1 MRSLLTLKSL
11 TYRPTGGI
19 VAAPTMGLPEYLG
32 GVRNWDYRYC
42 WLRDATL
49 TLLALMDAGYYGE
62 AEEWRNWLLRAAA
75 GSADQV
81 QIMYGLSGERLLRE
95 WHIPWLPGYENSQP
109 VRVGNAAHGQM
120 QLDVY
125 GEVMDA
131 LHQARLGGLPES
143 VDVWELQK
151 ALAEHLEKIWCTPDQ
166 GIWEVRGR
174 PQHFTHSKVM
184 AWVAIDRAVKSAE
197 QFKLDGPIDRWRA
210 LRDEIHADVCAN
222 AFNSRLNAFV
232 QAYGS
237 DLVDASLL
245 LMPLVGFLPATDAR
259 VRSTVESI
267 EKNLLVDGFVLRYD
281 SDATDDGLPAGEGA
295 FLACSF
301 WLADNYML
309 LGRHDDARR
318 MFERLLSLRND
329 VGLLAEGYDPRLK
342 RQVGNFPQGFSHIA
356 LLSTAFNLSHDR
368 EAAGK
373 HPQANG
379 STARCRLRGRRGE
392 SAVSECARCR
402 CRASEIARTPPGRDP
417 AR

>member
-19 VAAPTMGLPEYLG
+19 VAAPTMALPEYIG

-49 TLLALMDAGYYGE
+49 TLLALMDAGYYAE

-131 LHQARLGGLPES
+131 LHQARLGDLPES
-143 VDVWELQK
+143 IDVWELQK
-151 ALAEHLEKIWCTPDQ
+151 ALAEHLETIWRSPDQ
-166 GIWEVRGR
+166 GIWEVRGK
-174 PQHFTHSKVM
+174 PQHFTHSKIM

-197 QFKLDGPIDRWRA
+197 QCRLDGPIDRWRA

-222 AFNSRLNAFV
+222 GFNSRLNAFV

-237 DLVDASLL
+237 DLIDASLL
-245 LMPLVGFLPATDAR
+245 LMPLVGFLPATDPR
-259 VRSTVESI
+259 VRSTVEAI
-267 EKNLLVDGFVLRYD
+267 ERELLVDGFVLRYD
-281 SDATDDGLPAGEGA
+281 SEATDDGLPAGEGA

-318 MFERLLSLRND
+318 MFERLLALRND

-356 LLSTAFNLSHDR
+356 LLSTAFNLSRDHQQDAKR
-368 EAAGK
+368 PATQRTDGK
-373 HPQANG
+373 MP
-379 STARCRLRGRRGE
+379 
-392 SAVSECARCR
+392 AV
-402 CRASEIARTPPGRDP
+402 RTPS
-417 AR
+417 